1 MTGQQPTPADIPL
14 VDGFEY
20 GVEDGIATLTISRPE
35 KRNAL
40 SREMWLA
47 LPEILPAI
55 DADPN
60 VSVLIITGAGGHFS
74 AGSDINDLN
83 VPLHEFWNTN
93 ANAEAAI
100 EKVDIPTIAA
110 IEGNCVGGGTEIA
123 AACDV
128 RIAKPGSIYGVTAGR
143 LGLVYPPG
151 PTRRLASVLGESFAR
166 YILLTADIVDFDR
179 MNNLGF
185 FHEVSDDPL
194 ATAVEKAKTIAG
206 RSALSQTAAK
216 RFLRGEDLT
225 AAEGGWLA
233 ESYSSEISRGQEAF
247 FNREQPD
254 FTTNRADWPKD

>member
-1 MTGQQPTPADIPL
+1 MTDQQPTPADIPL
-14 VDGFEY
+14 VEGFEY

-47 LPEILPAI
+47 LPGIVSAI
-55 DADPN
+55 DADPK

-83 VPLHEFWNTN
+83 VPLQEFWNTN
-93 ANAEAAI
+93 ANAEAAV
-100 EKVDIPTIAA
+100 ENVDIPTIAA

-151 PTRRLASVLGESFAR
+151 PTRRLAAVLGESFAR

-185 FHEVSDDPL
+185 FHEVSEAPL

-216 RFLRGEDLT
+216 RILRGDHLT

-233 ESYSSEISRGQEAF
+233 ESYAKEISRGQEAF
-247 FNREQPD
+247 FERRRPD
-254 FTTNRADWPKD
+254 FSISRTDFPD

>member
-1 MTGQQPTPADIPL
+1 MPL
-14 VDGFEY
+14 Q
-20 GVEDGIATLTISRPE
+20 
-35 KRNAL
+35 
-40 SREMWLA
+40 
-47 LPEILPAI
+47 
-55 DADPN
+55 
-60 VSVLIITGAGGHFS
+60 
-74 AGSDINDLN
+74 
-83 VPLHEFWNTN
+83 EFWNTN
-93 ANAEAAI
+93 ANAEAAV
-100 EKVDIPTIAA
+100 ENVDIPTIAA

-151 PTRRLASVLGESFAR
+151 PTRRLAAVLGKSFAR

-185 FHEVSDDPL
+185 FHEVSEDPL

-216 RFLRGEDLT
+216 RILRGDHLT

-233 ESYSSEISRGQEAF
+233 ESYAKEISRGQEAF
-247 FNREQPD
+247 FERRRPD
-254 FTTNRADWPKD
+254 FSISRTDFPD